1 MIQVHQHS
9 DPIKR
14 KSQKITQNVHIN
26 KRFTASH
33 KINLFEKE
41 KKNLQRHSQ
50 STRPIFSLALS
61 LCLQISI
68 PTYIHTFLVL
78 SPILSPK

>member
-33 KINLFEKE
+33 K
-41 KKNLQRHSQ
+41 KKPL
-50 STRPIFSLALS
+50 
-61 LCLQISI
+61 
-68 PTYIHTFLVL
+68 
-78 SPILSPK
+78 

>member
-33 KINLFEKE
+33 KKNFLR
-41 KKNLQRHSQ
+41 KKKKTFNDIPKALGQ
-50 STRPIFSLALS
+50 SFP
-61 LCLQISI
+61 
-68 PTYIHTFLVL
+68 
-78 SPILSPK
+78 

>member
-33 KINLFEKE
+33 KKNFLRK
-41 KKNLQRHSQ
+41 KKNTLQRHSQ

-78 SPILSPK
+78 SPILSP

>member
-1 MIQVHQHS
+1 MIQVHQHL

-41 KKNLQRHSQ
+41 KKKPFNDIPKALGQ
-50 STRPIFSLALS
+50 SFP
-61 LCLQISI
+61 
-68 PTYIHTFLVL
+68 
-78 SPILSPK
+78 

>member
-33 KINLFEKE
+33 KKKFLRK
-41 KKNLQRHSQ
+41 KKNTLQQHSQ

-78 SPILSPK
+78 SPILSP